1 MASLYQLKPAFQG
14 LLRPLVRALARAG
27 ISANQVT
34 LAGLLLSIAAGLAL
48 ASYPHHAP
56 ALLAVPLVMLV
67 RMALNAIDG
76 MLAREHRMQTTL
88 GGFLNE
94 LCDVASDC
102 ALYLPFTLVLPQ
114 AAVWVVLLTV
124 LAVLTEL
131 AGVVA
136 QALGGSRRYDG
147 PMGKSDRAFVF
158 GLMALLLGA
167 GVAPGQWCV
176 MLLALACALSV
187 VTLCR
192 RIKLG
197 ALEIEMHGQP
207 GQRGTSAAATPPAPP
222 TGTAVAPP
230 LAGALDRIP
239 HNNKED
245 RGGTA

>member
-34 LAGLLLSIAAGLAL
+34 LAGLLLSIAAGLVL

-76 MLAREHRMQTTL
+76 MLAREHCMQTTL

-207 GQRGTSAAATPPAPP
+207 GQRGTGVAAAPPI
-222 TGTAVAPP
+222 GTVAVAQPAAR
-230 LAGALDRIP
+230 AGQRIP

-245 RGGTA
+245 RGGAA